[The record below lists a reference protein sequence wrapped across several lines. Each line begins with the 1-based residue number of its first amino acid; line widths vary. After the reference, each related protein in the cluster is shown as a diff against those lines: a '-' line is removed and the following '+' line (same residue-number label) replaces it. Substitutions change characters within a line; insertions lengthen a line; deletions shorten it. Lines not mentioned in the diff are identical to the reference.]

1 MKKMRKFVSVLLTMV
16 MALAVAVPSF
26 AAGYTP
32 AKTTTVYFNTGG
44 IATYAASTITASKF
58 NGYKLLNLE
67 TSLKCDED
75 HTHTSSCWNYA
86 YTLNEKYQDADSNV
100 NYLVDAAKTAGI
112 KLDGAT
118 VTEDTLIEALSKLTT
133 DGDKETLQKFAK
145 AVYTNIKD
153 LDADA
158 TLDLNEKDSLD
169 IAQGYW
175 LFVDTTTYTGTD
187 SVKSLF
193 ILDTHGKEELEV
205 TPKQD
210 VPTVDKDVN
219 KNSASIGETV
229 KFTLTGTMDENLYA
243 YEKYTYKFHDTMSKG
258 LTLDKNSFVVKLDG
272 KTLTEG
278 TDYTITYKAD
288 DATNACGKDGCKCSF
303 VIAMTDLSARDD
315 VTPDSKIVVTYN
327 ATVNEDA
334 EIGNPG
340 NPNDIYVEYTN
351 DYYTG
356 DTGKTKEDRVIVFTF
371 ELDVTKVDGKTDK
384 ALEGAEF
391 ILYREGTNGKE
402 YLQVENKKVKDW
414 VTDKADAS
422 TLKSDEDGKFEIKG
436 LGEGTYYLE
445 ETKAPEGYNLLKNP
459 IKLVID
465 AEYDRE
471 SGTDTDVIKLTGLTL
486 AVNDGKAEDGTL
498 STGIVKTEVE
508 NNSGFELPSTGGIG
522 TTIFYV
528 AGGIMVV
535 GAAVLLVTKKRMK
548 TED

>member
-1 MKKMRKFVSVLLTMV
+1 MKKMKRFVSVLLTMV
-16 MALAVAVPSF
+16 MTLAMAVPSF

-44 IATYAASTITASKF
+44 MATYAASAIAASNF
-58 NGYKLLNLE
+58 NGYKLLKLE

-75 HTHTSSCWNYA
+75 HAHTSNCWNYA
-86 YTLNEKYQDADSNV
+86 YTLNDKYQDAENDV

-118 VTEDTLIEALSKLTT
+118 VTEGTLIEALSKLTT
-133 DGDKETLQKFAK
+133 DGDKETLQTFAK
-145 AVYTNIKD
+145 AVYTNIKG

-158 TLDLNEKDSLD
+158 ALDLNDKDSLD

-187 SVKSLF
+187 SAKSLF

-205 TPKQD
+205 TPKQS
-210 VPTVDKDVN
+210 VPTVDKEV
-219 KNSASIGETV
+219 KKPSYSIGDTV
-229 KFTLTGTMDENLYA
+229 EFTLTGTMDEYLYA
-243 YEKYTYKFHDTMSKG
+243 YEDYTYKFHDTLSDG
-258 LTLDKNSFVVKLDG
+258 LTLDQSSFVVKLDG
-272 KTLTEG
+272 KQLEKD
-278 TDYTITYKAD
+278 TDYTITYKAEG
-288 DATNACGKDGCKCSF
+288 ATNACGESGCKCSF

-315 VTPDSKIVVTYN
+315 VTTNSKIVVTYK
-327 ATVNEDA
+327 ATLNENA
-334 EIGNPG
+334 EIGTPG
-340 NPNDIYVEYTN
+340 NPNKVYLEYTN

-356 DTGKTKEDRVIVFTF
+356 ATGNTKEDVVKVFTF
-371 ELDVTKVDGKTDK
+371 ELDVTKVDGKDNEPLK
-384 ALEGAEF
+384 GAEF
-391 ILYREGTNGKE
+391 ILYREGKNGNE

-414 VTDKADAS
+414 VTTKGDAS
-422 TLKSDEDGKFEIKG
+422 TLTSDEDGKFVIKG
-436 LGEGTYYLE
+436 LEEGTYYLE

-465 AEYDRE
+465 ADYERE
-471 SGTDTDVIKLTGLTL
+471 TGTDHDVIELTELTL
-486 AVNDGKAEDGTL
+486 AVNDGDPEDGTL
-498 STGIVKTEVE
+498 SSGIVATDVE

-535 GAAVLLVTKKRMK
+535 GAAVLLVTKRRMK